1 MEQQRVSL
9 HTECSLA
16 YIMANPVIKVKRSS
30 VAGKVPAPTQLER
43 GELAVNS
50 YDGKVYIIRDQF
62 STGIGTTTHTIN
74 PWDEYTI
81 GSKIAYAGIAS
92 AQQFQ
97 GNLTGSVNSSGIST
111 FGNITVDGNI
121 NIDNI
126 SKSLRVGDV
135 SNDNYLDIRQI
146 SASSYKGFTF
156 QHSNASVLANLQ
168 GTTNQYLVLGD
179 NNIDNSGTLLGVS
192 IDQGGSIVTRLTLSG
207 SGNLDVHNN
216 ITLGG
221 TVDGRDL
228 ATDGSKLDNI
238 ESNATRDQTASEI
251 VSLLSDQNISTSGT
265 ISVTGDLTASSDFT
279 LAGDAT
285 VQGDLYLSD
294 TGTNSSAGPIID
306 LYRNSSSAADADY
319 LGQIKFQ
326 GENDADQ
333 KNVYAKITGK
343 IQDAS
348 DGTEDGLIE
357 FANKK
362 AGSNVIT
369 ARLRSDSL
377 QLLNGTNFSVA
388 GTSDFTGNVTCNGSF
403 TIGDYSLPTAIG
415 AEDTVLK
422 VDSGGNLVFGS
433 GSSGG
438 VIPTEKTFTATQG
451 QTVFTDTSTLPTY
464 IQVFVNGVKIRPT
477 SDFSKS
483 GSSITL
489 VSAATAGDEI
499 DLVRFD

>member
-1 MEQQRVSL
+1 
-9 HTECSLA
+9 
-16 YIMANPVIKVKRSS
+16 MANPKIKVKRSS

-62 STGIGTTTHTIN
+62 STGIGTTTHTLN

-81 GSKIAYAGIAS
+81 GNKIAYAGIAS
-92 AQQFQ
+92 AQQFD
-97 GNLTGSVNSSGIST
+97 GNLTGSINSSGIST
-111 FGNITVDGNI
+111 FGGNISAAGNITADGNI
-121 NIDNI
+121 TIDNI
-126 SKSLRVGDV
+126 NKSLRVGNV
-135 SNDNYLDIRQI
+135 SSDNYADLRQI

-179 NNIDNSGTLLGVS
+179 NDSANSGTIFGIS
-192 IDQGGSIVTRLTLSG
+192 NDQGGTVSTRLSLSG

-221 TVDGRDL
+221 TVDGRDV

-251 VSLLSDQNISTSGT
+251 VSLLSDQNITTSGT
-265 ISVTGDLTASSDFT
+265 ISVTGDLTAASDFT

-388 GTSDFTGNVTCNGSF
+388 GTSNFTGNVTCNGSF
-403 TIGDYSLPTAIG
+403 TIGDYSLPTSIG
-415 AEDTVLK
+415 AEGLVLK
-422 VDSGGNLVFGS
+422 VDGSGNLVFGS

-438 VIPTEKTFTATQG
+438 VVPTEQVFTASQG
-451 QTVFTDTSTLPTY
+451 QTVFTASSALPTY
-464 IQVFVNGVKIRPT
+464 VQVFVNGVKLRPT

-483 GSSITL
+483 GSSVTL

-499 DLVRFD
+499 DIVRFD